1 MAVKVVLVVEQ
12 FKAVLPVML
21 TVGGVLSKVIS
32 VVAVAVHPFVPVTVT
47 MYEPAVVTSTVEVVA
62 PVFHK

>member
-1 MAVKVVLVVEQ
+1 
-12 FKAVLPVML
+12 ML